1 MANVNI
7 KNLRKEYTSARI
19 VAVDDINLELEHG
32 KFYSLLGASGCGKS
46 TTLRCI
52 AGLETQTSG
61 TIQLDGKDITDL
73 PPQKRDIDMVFQD
86 IALFPHMTCRKNI
99 EYGLRI
105 AGTPKEEYR
114 AAAEEAAEVLE
125 IADQLDKKPAELSG
139 GQQQRVALAR
149 IFVKEPEVLLLDEP
163 MSDLD
168 AQLKERLRVELQRLH
183 NRLDT
188 TIIYVTHD
196 QTEAMAMSDEII
208 LMNEGRIEQVSNPD
222 KMFNQPKTEHVAKFI
237 GTPST
242 NIINYEVEDEEIRLP
257 NLGKTVD
264 IPLSLTIKDSARI
277 GIRPR
282 KFKINSGDIQF
293 RIIVDV
299 IESLGNEYVLHSSTE
314 EGGTLDLVVKDVDHI
329 STGESLLVGVDLNDL
344 YIFDDDGT
352 RQEGWDAATDDQTQN
367 LRNV

>member
-7 KNLRKEYTSARI
+7 ENLRKEYASASI
-19 VAVDDINLELEHG
+19 VAVDDINLDLDHG

-52 AGLETQTSG
+52 AGLETPTSG
-61 TIQLDGKDITDL
+61 TIRLDGEDITDQ
-73 PPQKRDIDMVFQD
+73 PPQQRDIDMVFQD

-105 AGTPKEEYR
+105 TGTPKEEYR

-125 IADQLDKKPAELSG
+125 IADQLDKKPSELSG

-208 LMNEGRIEQVSNPD
+208 LMNEGQIEQVSSPD
-222 KMFNQPKTEHVAKFI
+222 KMFNQPQTEHAAKFI

-242 NIINYEVEDEEIRLP
+242 NIVDYEVENGEVRLP
-257 NLGKTVD
+257 DLGKTVD
-264 IPLSLTIKDSARI
+264 IPLSPTIETSSRI

-282 KFKINSGDIQF
+282 KFKINAGDIQF
-293 RIIVDV
+293 RITVDV

-314 EGGTLDLVVKDVDHI
+314 KGGMLDLVVEDVDDI
-329 STGESLLVGVDLNDL
+329 STAESLLVGVDLDDIF
-344 YIFDDDGT
+344 IFDDDGT
-352 RQEGWDAATDDQTQN
+352 KLEGWDTWTDDQTQN
-367 LRNV
+367 LGSG